1 MPHLGAIVSL
11 ILKSCC
17 RCCDRGCSCKGIK
30 TKKKLRKKYFELYV
44 GPEFDIDSRYAT
56 TLSYFYIVMVLGSGM
71 PILYFLFSLYLL
83 LSFIIDKALT
93 IKYYKTPPKYG
104 LNINN
109 TFISFSFSGIAL
121 HFLIAIWIFGNP
133 SFMSGKLMTD
143 KGFLNKLKQRIINET
158 TQIIVLNVLITL
170 LFVIVYLII
179 KKINE
184 NSRNKFDDLFHSN
197 LSIDELL
204 TEDVMN

>member
-1 MPHLGAIVSL
+1 
-11 ILKSCC
+11 
-17 RCCDRGCSCKGIK
+17 
-30 TKKKLRKKYFELYV
+30 
-44 GPEFDIDSRYAT
+44 
-56 TLSYFYIVMVLGSGM
+56 MVLGSGM

-204 TEDVMN
+204 TEDVMNQINKEYSQMEICLAFPTRQVLELFIHKLFILINTLNKSEGNDN